1 MALLGLSASVLAAPQ
16 HRARQ
21 VAPSELSF
29 TAQLTLADS
38 AADRYNLLSN
48 DSDFVYDWNAPG
60 ANVFA
65 NRKSFPALVG
75 AGAALAYAEI
85 PPCSFSGIHIHPR
98 ANELVAVVD
107 GTITVY
113 MIPEAGVVNAN
124 GTTRVV
130 VNEVSSGMAV
140 LNPQGALHALYNYE
154 CETAKGVAA
163 FSSED
168 EGITVIASSLF
179 AAPDDIIAG
188 QLGLGVSN
196 DQIDTVR
203 KTIKINSYRI
213 QECQKTCI

>member
-1 MALLGLSASVLAAPQ
+1 
-16 HRARQ
+16 
-21 VAPSELSF
+21 
-29 TAQLTLADS
+29 
-38 AADRYNLLSN
+38 
-48 DSDFVYDWNAPG
+48 
-60 ANVFA
+60 
-65 NRKSFPALVG
+65 
-75 AGAALAYAEI
+75 
-85 PPCSFSGIHIHPR
+85 
-98 ANELVAVVD
+98 VAVVD

-140 LNPQGALHALYNYE
+140 LNPQGALHALYNYK
-154 CETAKGVAA
+154 CETGKGVAA

-203 KTIKINSYRI
+203 KTIKANSFKI
-213 QECQKTCI
+213 QECQKTCNITITRH